1 MLQQPRLDWELE
13 QDSKRRVRSM
23 RIWLIVLAFN
33 VILQHPLL
41 GNPFHTVGTF
51 ISDSIFT
58 LIMIGTIIPCLD
70 YLQVVRWKQRARL
83 S

>member
-13 QDSKRRVRSM
+13 QDSKRRVRGM

-33 VILQHPLL
+33 IILQHPLL
-41 GNPFHTVGTF
+41 GNPFHAVGTF

-58 LIMIGTIIPCLD
+58 LIVIGTIIPCLD